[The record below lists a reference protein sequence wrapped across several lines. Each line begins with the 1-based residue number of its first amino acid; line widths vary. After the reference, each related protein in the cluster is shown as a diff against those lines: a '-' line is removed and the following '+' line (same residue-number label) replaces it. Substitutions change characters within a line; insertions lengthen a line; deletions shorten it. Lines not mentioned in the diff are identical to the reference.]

1 MRWRL
6 ANKKNYTNTCQVVN
20 GKKQCE
26 VYCDGRDTFDQNT
39 KGIKLFLST
48 NDVVLV
54 ENIRLMR
61 LLFSRGS
68 GISQ

>member
-6 ANKKNYTNTCQVVN
+6 ANKRNYTNTCQVVN

-26 VYCDGRDTFDQNT
+26 VYCDGRDTFDQNI

-54 ENIRLMR
+54 ET
-61 LLFSRGS
+61 
-68 GISQ
+68 

>member
-26 VYCDGRDTFDQNT
+26 VYCDGRDTFDQNI

-54 ENIRLMR
+54 RSMR

>member
-26 VYCDGRDTFDQNT
+26 VYCDGRDTFDQNI

-54 ENIRLMR
+54 
-61 LLFSRGS
+61 GT
-68 GISQ
+68 

>member
-48 NDVVLV
+48 NYVVLV
-54 ENIRLMR
+54 ET
-61 LLFSRGS
+61 
-68 GISQ
+68 

>member
-26 VYCDGRDTFDQNT
+26 VYCDGRDTFDQKKKNKKT
-39 KGIKLFLST
+39 KKGYLIIFKH
-48 NDVVLV
+48 
-54 ENIRLMR
+54 
-61 LLFSRGS
+61 
-68 GISQ
+68 